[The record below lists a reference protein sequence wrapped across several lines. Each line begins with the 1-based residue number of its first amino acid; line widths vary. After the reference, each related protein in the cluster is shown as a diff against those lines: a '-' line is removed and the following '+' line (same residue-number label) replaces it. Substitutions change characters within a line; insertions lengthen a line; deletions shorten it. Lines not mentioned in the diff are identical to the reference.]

1 MALFGRNRDIKLF
14 RSFNNEIIKDI
25 IQTEIGYYVLNL
37 SSTKTNIYGESNSKQ
52 YDPPVL
58 VPCLISKQDQT
69 HSTDDFGVN
78 RKQTIDFRFQKQI
91 LKDQKVYPA
100 IGDIIL
106 YSNNY
111 YEVDELVEN
120 QYILGKNPDYSYNSD
135 VDDFGD
141 SFSIILKTHM
151 TRRGALNIER
161 TRNE

>member
-1 MALFGRNRDIKLF
+1 MALYGRNKDIKLF
-14 RSFNNEIIKDI
+14 RSLNNEMIKDI
-25 IQTEIGYYVLNL
+25 IQTEVGYYVLNL
-37 SSTKTNIYGESNSKQ
+37 SSTKTNIYGESKEKQ

-58 VPCLISKQDQT
+58 VPCLIARSDQNHT
-69 HSTDDFGVN
+69 ADDFGIN
-78 RKQTIDFRFQKQI
+78 RKQTMEFRFQKQH

-106 YSNNY
+106 LSNNY

-120 QYILGKNPDYSYNSD
+120 QFILGKNPDYSYNTD

-151 TRRGALNIER
+151 VRRGGLNIER
-161 TRNE
+161 TRNG